1 MARSAPGC
9 DGEALRLVAASG
21 RVLVRYA
28 MSCSKAPWNRI
39 VLSGTGTFRP
49 CAPSGEQCRRQDM
62 RAAPSNAFGSQATRH
77 EDTMRIQRL
86 LSARLIVV
94 CALALLLAACDQ
106 PSSTRRPAPQPTQTR
121 QTSQQTASQQATY
134 LRPGAWRVASVR
146 AILTSDIPANHIPP
160 FDRTSTS
167 ATKAQQLYNALLAL
181 PPMPAG
187 DMSCP
192 AEWGNVYHVRFYDES
207 SQLAA
212 TALVQPD
219 GCEFATLP
227 DGSQRWAATDQS
239 FWSTFAAAMNVPI
252 SALFPTPNPD
262 GPSAPTALPS

>member
-1 MARSAPGC
+1 MC
-9 DGEALRLVAASG
+9 
-21 RVLVRYA
+21 
-28 MSCSKAPWNRI
+28 
-39 VLSGTGTFRP
+39 
-49 CAPSGEQCRRQDM
+49 
-62 RAAPSNAFGSQATRH
+62 AAPSNAFGNRATRH

-86 LSARLIVV
+86 LSARLIFV

-106 PSSTRRPAPQPTQTR
+106 PSAIRRPAPQPTQTR
-121 QTSQQTASQQATY
+121 QASQRTASQPVTY

-146 AILTSDIPANHIPP
+146 AILTSAFPANHVPP

-167 ATKAQQLYNALLAL
+167 ATEAQQLYNALLAL

-192 AEWGNVYHVRFYDES
+192 ADGGNVYHVRFYDES

-212 TALVQPD
+212 TALVKPD
-219 GCEFATLP
+219 GCEAVILP
-227 DGSQRWAATDQS
+227 DGSHRWAATDQS
-239 FWSTFAAAMNVPI
+239 FWSAFAAAMNVPI
-252 SALFPTPNPD
+252 SALFPRPNPY